1 MKVIEDVTVQPFGRM
16 LSIIGKSYLHTLNL
30 KLKSLDI
37 ERNYYALLLINNAEG
52 KIAQQELA
60 CMLDIDKVTMV
71 RSIDYLSENGY
82 VKRVRDNNDKR
93 KYCLVLT
100 KKAIIALPE
109 IIRSFKEVN
118 SIALK
123 GLSSSQITELQS
135 SLKIIKNN
143 LTEYTSSL

>member
-1 MKVIEDVTVQPFGRM
+1 MKVIENVTVQPFGRM

-30 KLKSLDI
+30 KLKSLEI

-52 KIAQQELA
+52 KITQQELA
-60 CMLDIDKVTMV
+60 QLLDIDKVTML
-71 RSIDYLSENGY
+71 RSIDYLSVNGY
-82 VKRVRDNNDKR
+82 VNRVRDNNDKR
-93 KYCLVLT
+93 KYRLVIT
-100 KKAIIALPE
+100 EKARIALPE
-109 IIRSFKEVN
+109 IIRSFKDVN
-118 SIALK
+118 NIALK